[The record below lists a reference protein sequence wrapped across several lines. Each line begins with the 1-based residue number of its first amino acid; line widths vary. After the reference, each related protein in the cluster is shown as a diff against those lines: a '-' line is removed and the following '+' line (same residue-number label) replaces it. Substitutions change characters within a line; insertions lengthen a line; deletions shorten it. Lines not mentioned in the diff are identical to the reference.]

1 METQTSQTILT
12 PIIKGLLED
21 KGDILDY
28 QSPKFNWDSV
38 DEGSQTIDENN
49 PFSGL

>member
-1 METQTSQTILT
+1 METQTSQTTST
-12 PIIKGLLED
+12 PIVNDIIED
-21 KGDILDY
+21 KGDVLDY
-28 QSPKFNWDSV
+28 LHPKFNWDIV